1 MLRDP
6 LPHPIPAAAPY
17 AVIAAGVGAAA
28 SRRDLPPVTAESA
41 VIAAILAGL
50 AAGLV
55 AWARRITICDRTD
68 RWIAGES
75 TDRPDPAVEGA
86 RRRELASMRHRRGLA
101 AGFRRIQRSAQLPRA
116 ISAQVP
122 GDARVAAA
130 CAPELERLTHVL
142 EDGAHPVDAR
152 AVARA
157 ERLICEP
164 SSPLH
169 RASPPRVREARQL
182 LSSVL
187 NDLERMD

>member
-1 MLRDP
+1 M
-6 LPHPIPAAAPY
+6 PHPIPAAAPY
-17 AVIAAGVGAAA
+17 AVIAAGVGVAA
-28 SRRDLPPVTAESA
+28 SRRDLPAVTAESG

-68 RWIAGES
+68 RWIAGEAEE
-75 TDRPDPAVEGA
+75 RPDPDVEA
-86 RRRELASMRHRRGLA
+86 CRRRELVSMRHRRALA
-101 AGFRRIQRSAQLPRA
+101 AGFRRIQRSAEGPRS

-130 CAPELERLTHVL
+130 CAPELKRLAQAL
-142 EDGAHPVDAR
+142 ENDAHPVDAR

-169 RASPPRVREARQL
+169 RATPPRVREARQML
-182 LSSVL
+182 CSVL

>member
-1 MLRDP
+1 VLRDP

-17 AVIAAGVGAAA
+17 AAIAGGAALA
-28 SRRDLPPVTAESA
+28 ATRGDLTALTAQSA
-41 VIAAILAGL
+41 VIAAVIAGL
-50 AAGLV
+50 GAGLV
-55 AWARRITICDRTD
+55 AWARRITICDRAD

-75 TDRPDPAVEGA
+75 TDRPDPAVEAA

-101 AGFRRIQRSAQLPRA
+101 AGFRRIQRSAQLPRT

-130 CAPELERLTHVL
+130 CAPELNRLTRVL

>member
-17 AVIAAGVGAAA
+17 AVIAGGATVAA
-28 SRRDLPPVTAESA
+28 TRGDLTGLTAQAA
-41 VIAAILAGL
+41 VIAAVIAGL
-50 AAGLV
+50 GAGLV
-55 AWARRITICDRTD
+55 AWARRIAICDRTD

-75 TDRPDPAVEGA
+75 GERPDAAVEAA
-86 RRRELASMRHRRGLA
+86 RRRELASMRHRRALA
-101 AGFRRIQRSAQLPRA
+101 AGFRRIQRSAQAPRA

-122 GDARVAAA
+122 GDTRVAAA

-142 EDGAHPVDAR
+142 EDGDHPVNAR

-164 SSPLH
+164 ASPFH
-169 RASPPRVREARQL
+169 RATPPRVREARQL
-182 LSSVL
+182 LDSVL